1 MDLGLKGATALITG
15 GSRGIG
21 FAAARLLA
29 QEGCHV
35 VLSARERDVLEEA
48 AGVIAG
54 ESDADVHVVVGDTS
68 RQGEADRIVDEAV
81 GQLGHLDILV
91 ASTGST
97 PGGRL
102 DAITD
107 EEWVDGL
114 QSKFMGYVRI
124 CRAAVA
130 QMSTRGQ
137 GSIVLV
143 VGNAGL
149 KPSPWEVAPAATNAA
164 AIAFATAIADEF
176 ASSGIRVNTVNPG
189 PVNTG
194 RWDGTVE
201 GFADAR
207 RLSPAAA
214 REILI
219 GSLPLGR
226 PCTAE
231 EVAPM
236 IALLASP
243 LASYMTGVH
252 VLDRRWPAQGAD
264 GSAG

>member
-1 MDLGLKGATALITG
+1 M
-15 GSRGIG
+15 
-21 FAAARLLA
+21 
-29 QEGCHV
+29 
-35 VLSARERDVLEEA
+35 LSARDRDALQEA
-48 AGVIAG
+48 ARAIAG
-54 ESDADVHVVVGDTS
+54 ESDAQVHFVAGDTS
-68 RQGEADRIVDEAV
+68 RPGEADRIVEEAV
-81 GQLGHLDILV
+81 GLLGHLDILV

-124 CRAAVA
+124 CRAALSH
-130 QMSTRGQ
+130 MSTRGQ

-164 AIAFATAIADEF
+164 GIAFATAIADQF

-189 PVNTG
+189 PVETG
-194 RWDGTVE
+194 RWEGTVE

-207 RLSPAAA
+207 QLSPAAA
-214 REILI
+214 REVLV
-219 GSLPLGR
+219 GVPFRLGAHAQPR
-226 PCTAE
+226 K
-231 EVAPM
+231 
-236 IALLASP
+236 SP
-243 LASYMTGVH
+243 
-252 VLDRRWPAQGAD
+252 R
-264 GSAG
+264 